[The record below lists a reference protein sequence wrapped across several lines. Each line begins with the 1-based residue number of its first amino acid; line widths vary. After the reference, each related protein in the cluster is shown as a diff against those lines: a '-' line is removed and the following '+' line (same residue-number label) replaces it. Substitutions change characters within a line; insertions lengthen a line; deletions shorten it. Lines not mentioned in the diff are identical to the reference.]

1 MAADSSEQSTLTE
14 WDLEQIGQG
23 TYLNFAQ
30 YHLVMVRG
38 LMNQWQI
45 DNDRAH
51 QIAQSRFPMSSH
63 TAIDEIAVRGLQV
76 TLADIE
82 EFWFELT
89 KELIDTNRL
98 QWSAKSIENFIQW
111 AVAKD
116 RAKPI
121 QSKTPFIQKLLRDRE
136 FVIAAHAFEL
146 SILNSMEP
154 N

>member
-1 MAADSSEQSTLTE
+1 MEPDLSEQSLTE
-14 WDLEQIGQG
+14 WEIEQIGQRI
-23 TYLNFAQ
+23 YLNFSQ

-38 LMNQWQI
+38 LMRQWQI
-45 DNDRAH
+45 DNERAH
-51 QIAQSRFPMSSH
+51 LIAMSRFPMSSH

-89 KELIDTNRL
+89 SELIDTNRL
-98 QWSAKSIENFIQW
+98 QWSAKSIENFILW
-111 AVAKD
+111 AVSRD

-121 QSKTPFIQKLLRDRE
+121 ESKAPFIQKLLRDRE
-136 FVIAAHAFEL
+136 FVIASHEFETA
-146 SILNSMEP
+146 ITNSLEP